1 MTTETHFAMRLRERA
16 GIKDA
21 AAVYQD
27 LRIALA
33 NPEQYPDYLD
43 FVMKAPD
50 GKDIWRVKLETGR
63 FYIIAAGTYPVTV
76 YTQHHMRRAKENRR
90 RKKGR

>member
-16 GIKDA
+16 GINDA

-63 FYIIAAGTYPVTV
+63 FYIIAAGTFPVTV

>member
-1 MTTETHFAMRLRERA
+1 MNSEPHFSMRLRERA
-16 GIKDA
+16 GIQDT
-21 AAVYQD
+21 AAVYAD

-33 NPEQYPDYLD
+33 NPERYPDFID

-63 FYIIAAGTYPVTV
+63 FYIIAAGTFPVTV
-76 YTQHHMRRAKENRR
+76 YSQHHMRRVKENRR